1 MIHQIDQ
8 SIERLLS
15 IDSIFKPKQR
25 QTTQQTDQKANSAI
39 PSASHKHPASKFHE
53 KLSLHFTT
61 GLTLI
66 DRLFINIL
74 PYCLSY

>member
-1 MIHQIDQ
+1 MIHQINQ
-8 SIERLLS
+8 FIEQLLS
-15 IDSIFKPKQR
+15 IDSIFKPEQGR
-25 QTTQQTDQKANSAI
+25 TTQQTGRKANSAI

-53 KLSLHFTT
+53 KLNLHFTA